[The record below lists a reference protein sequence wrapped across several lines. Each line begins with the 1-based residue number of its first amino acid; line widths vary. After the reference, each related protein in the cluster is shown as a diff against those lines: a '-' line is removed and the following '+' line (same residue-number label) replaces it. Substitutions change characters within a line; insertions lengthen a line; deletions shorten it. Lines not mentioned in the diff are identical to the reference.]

1 MYVHKHAKPRLAL
14 LFAFKSKGTVK
25 QLLLLLFLFPSQ

>member
-14 LFAFKSKGTVK
+14 LSAFNSKGIVK
-25 QLLLLLFLFPSQ
+25 QLSFLLSLFPSQ